1 MRWSSPCEM
10 ELSVAGRRGEM
21 ELSDGVRVSRPS
33 WWCSPCQQAVVV
45 RWSFP
50 CEMELSVSAGRRGEM
65 ELSVSAGRRGE
76 MELSV

>member
-1 MRWSSPCEM
+1 M
-10 ELSVAGRRGEM
+10 
-21 ELSDGVRVSRPS
+21 
-33 WWCSPCQQAVVV
+33 V

-65 ELSVSAGRRGE
+65 ELSVLAGRRGE